1 MTVKEISPKDAKALI
16 DTGHALLI
24 DIREPTEHARE
35 HIRGARLVPLAECD
49 RTDFSKDREKIA
61 VFHCRTGTRT
71 AMNAARLSGTG
82 FREIYI
88 VQGGLDAWRA
98 AGLPVQLDRKMPID
112 IMRQVQI
119 GAGSLML
126 LGVAL
131 GLLASPWFLALSAFV
146 GTGLVFAGVT
156 GFCGMARLLALMPW
170 NRIAT
175 RAAVDKAA

>member
-1 MTVKEISPKDAKALI
+1 MTVKEISPNDAKAML
-16 DTGHALLI
+16 DDGRTLLI
-24 DIREPTEHARE
+24 DVRDPAEHARE
-35 HIRGARLVPLAECD
+35 HIRGARLVPLAQCE
-49 RTDFSKDREKIA
+49 RADFSGDRDKIA

-88 VQGGLDAWRA
+88 VKGGLDAWRA
-98 AGLPVQLDRKMPID
+98 AGLPVQLDRKVPID

-126 LGVAL
+126 LGVLL
-131 GLLASPWFLALSAFV
+131 GVLASPWFLLLSAFV

-170 NRIAT
+170 NRAQLRLAT
-175 RAAVDKAA
+175 DKPA